1 MKLTYEAVVVGAG
14 PAGCSVAIHLKK
26 LGIDVLLLDKSFFPR
41 DKICGDGIPL
51 KCFPLLEELG
61 VKRRVLLERGYPIR
75 QLNIHAPTGE
85 VISYGN
91 PNDETSSKSVC
102 LVRKEFDFLLLNQAK
117 KLVRQVA
124 LGKEVIQIDKV
135 LKNAHI
141 LLLKDRK
148 TGNQME
154 ISARMIIGAD
164 GAHSIV
170 SRQKN
175 MVRPGESDQFIG
187 LRAYCDNDYFDQKSH
202 IIYDRLTLPG
212 YVWLFPVS
220 ETRANIGMVVS
231 KDYKS
236 RTGQSILSIFK
247 KIVTSHSVFQRISG
261 KDKIFY
267 KTKGFPLNLGSDKG
281 SRVKDGV
288 ILVGDA
294 AAFTNPLTGGGI
306 YNAIL
311 SGKQAATLAANCLK
325 KKDTSKEALST
336 YENWW
341 REKLG
346 PSFYYS
352 SLMKKFLKNEKRA
365 NWCFRKCSQNRIFA
379 NLFMSIYG
387 RPVARFFFL
396 NPLNWLKVML
406 IR

>member
-1 MKLTYEAVVVGAG
+1 M
-14 PAGCSVAIHLKK
+14 
-26 LGIDVLLLDKSFFPR
+26 
-41 DKICGDGIPL
+41 
-51 KCFPLLEELG
+51 
-61 VKRRVLLERGYPIR
+61 
-75 QLNIHAPTGE
+75 
-85 VISYGN
+85 
-91 PNDETSSKSVC
+91 C

-141 LLLKDRK
+141 LLVKDRK
-148 TGNQME
+148 TDNQME
-154 ISARMIIGAD
+154 IFARMIIGAD
-164 GAHSIV
+164 GAYSIV

-175 MVRPGESDQFIG
+175 MVRPGESDRFIG
-187 LRAYCDNDYFDQKSH
+187 LRTYCENDYFDPKSH

-231 KDYKS
+231 KDYKL

-247 KIVTSHSVFQRISG
+247 NIVTSHSVFQRISR

-267 KTKGFPLNLGSDKG
+267 KIRGFPLNLGSDKG
-281 SRVKDGV
+281 PRVKDGV

-311 SGKQAATLAANCLK
+311 SGKQAATAAANCLK

-387 RPVARFFFL
+387 RPVGRFFFL
-396 NPLNWLKVML
+396 NPLNWLKVMI